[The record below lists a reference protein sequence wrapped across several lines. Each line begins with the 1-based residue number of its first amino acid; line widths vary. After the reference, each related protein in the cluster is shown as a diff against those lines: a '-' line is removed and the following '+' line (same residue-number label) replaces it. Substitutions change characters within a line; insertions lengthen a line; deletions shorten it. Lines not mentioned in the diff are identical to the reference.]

1 MLGNYNQYF
10 SIMIE
15 VTIVLLN
22 VLTVI
27 VSMGKINEMEN

>member
-10 SIMIE
+10 SIMII